1 MGAVKANAERSSSGY
16 LERTHRPLNC
26 LIFIL
31 PLLAAYE
38 AGAMFYRDRLLAP
51 QHLAALLELFG
62 ATARF
67 LPALLVVGVL
77 LIWHG
82 LSRQRW
88 RVDGDALLGMTAESV
103 LGMVPLIGLGVL
115 MQRLFGPVAL
125 AAGPA
130 PEPALAAEVL
140 SGIGAGIYEEFLFR
154 LAAIGVILF
163 VCVDVLRA
171 PKRAMS
177 LVAVFAASVIF
188 SVYHFA
194 GPGSFNWHRFVFRL
208 IAGLYLALLY
218 VGRGFGI
225 AVGAHACYNVVVL
238 AM

>member
-1 MGAVKANAERSSSGY
+1 MGVVKTSSGGSASGY
-16 LERTHRPLNC
+16 LERTHRPLHC

-31 PLLAAYE
+31 PLLTAYE
-38 AGAMFYRDRLLAP
+38 VGALFFRDRLLAP
-51 QHLAALLELFG
+51 RHLAALLELFG
-62 ATARF
+62 ATAHF
-67 LPALLVVGVL
+67 LPALLVVAVL

-88 RVDGDALLGMTAESV
+88 QVDGKALLGMLAESI
-103 LGMVPLIGLGVL
+103 LGMIPLIGLGLL

-125 AAGPA
+125 SAGGPA
-130 PEPALAAEVL
+130 DTSLAAEIL

-154 LAAIGVILF
+154 LAAIGLILF
-163 VCVDVLRA
+163 VSVDVLRA

-177 LVAVFAASVIF
+177 VVAVVAASVVF
-188 SVYHFA
+188 SLYHFA
-194 GPGSFNWHRFVFRL
+194 GPDPFNWHRFVFRL
-208 IAGLYLALLY
+208 MAGLYLALLY